1 MSMTMNSVKLKQV
14 MILLIMLFGLM
25 SAYSQ
30 AAMVSTS
37 TLIHST
43 DMAYST
49 QELQTALASDELKQQ
64 LENLGVDV
72 TELNDRIASLTAE
85 EIQQLNA
92 ELANQPAGA
101 GAGVLGVLLT
111 IFLVFIIT
119 DMLCATD
126 VFSFVKCINK

>member
-1 MSMTMNSVKLKQV
+1 
-14 MILLIMLFGLM
+14 MILLIMLSGLM
-25 SAYSQ
+25 SAYSK

-43 DMAYST
+43 GTAYST
-49 QELQTALASDELKQQ
+49 QDLQEALASDGLKQQ
-64 LENLGVDV
+64 LEDLGVDAS
-72 TELNDRIASLTAE
+72 ELNDRIASLTAE
-85 EIQQLNA
+85 EIQQLNT
-92 ELANQPAGA
+92 ELASQPAGA
-101 GAGVLGVLLT
+101 GVVGVLLT

>member
-1 MSMTMNSVKLKQV
+1 MKMSLTIPKIKQL
-14 MILLIMLFGLM
+14 MILLILFSGLM

-49 QELQTALASDELKQQ
+49 QDLQAALASDELKQQ
-64 LENLGVDV
+64 LEGLGVDAS
-72 TELNDRIASLTAE
+72 ELNDRIASLTAE

-92 ELANQPAGA
+92 ELQNQPA

-111 IFLVFIIT
+111 IFLIFIIT

>member
-1 MSMTMNSVKLKQV
+1 
-14 MILLIMLFGLM
+14 
-25 SAYSQ
+25 
-30 AAMVSTS
+30 MVSTS